1 MIDRARSWH
10 IPLSSLGP
18 LANLLIR
25 YGLALLVQAGAF
37 SLAIAWLL
45 EDSPPSLRLSMLVV
59 VILAVLNTVLQPIL
73 TWISMRFWAWLFPII
88 AFVLNGALVL
98 VVVDVTAGWGM
109 RSLVDAGILV
119 SVMAGVTTLTGSL
132 LAISDDQVWSH
143 FALRPLRSRYGGG
156 KTTDAPGFAFLEI
169 DGLSI
174 DALEFAREHGYLEN
188 LSGWIESGSHRLT
201 MWECDLSSQT
211 GASQAGILQGNNH
224 NLPAYRWYDK
234 ELGRIVTST
243 LDAHVLEERLSDGQ
257 GLLANNGASRGNL
270 FSGDAPDSLFT
281 FSTLRNTGSS
291 NVRSYYF
298 YFASPYNIARTAA
311 LFLADI
317 LRELLAASWQLVRN
331 ERPRVRRFGFY
342 PIVRAG
348 TTSLLRE
355 LSTFTVAGDMMR
367 GVPAI
372 YTTFIAYD
380 EVAHHSG
387 IYQGDTMRVLR
398 DIDRD
403 IGRLRREAERAPRP
417 YHLIVLSDHGQCQG
431 PTFRQQFGET
441 LGEHVE
447 RLIAG
452 EHDAAVRA
460 EVQSYLS
467 TDEGWQ
473 AVSAVLTELTAEDRH
488 GFPEAVRRRL
498 REQVAQTEVQL
509 PPEKGPQITTAKP
522 VEDGNDVVVVASGN
536 LGLISFPQPARRLT
550 LEEIDA
556 RYPALIAGLVLHP
569 GIAFVMVRSAR
580 NGSMVLGNG
589 GAYVLETGEVIG
601 ENPLADFGPN
611 AACHLRRT
619 DGFDNVPDIVVNS
632 AVDPE
637 TGTVFAF
644 EELVGSHGGLGGP
657 QSRPFLLYPA
667 SLELHE
673 PEIVGAEALH
683 RQLRRWMMNGQV
695 DTVVESGA

>member
-25 YGLALLVQAGAF
+25 YGLALLVQAVAF

-45 EDSPPSLRLSMLVV
+45 DDSPPSLRTSVIVV
-59 VILAVLNTVLQPIL
+59 VILAVLNTLLQPIL
-73 TWISMRFWAWLFPII
+73 TWISMRFWAWFFPVISFI
-88 AFVLNGALVL
+88 LNGSVVL
-98 VVVDVTAGWGM
+98 FVVDVTAGWQMGN
-109 RSLVDAGILV
+109 LLDAGILV
-119 SVMAGVTTLTGSL
+119 SLMAAVTTLTGSL
-132 LAISDDQVWSH
+132 LSISDDRVWSH
-143 FALRPLRSRYGGG
+143 FALRPLRARYGGVEA
-156 KTTDAPGFAFLEI
+156 TDEPGFAFLEI

-174 DALEFAREHGYLEN
+174 DAFEFAREHGYLEN
-188 LSGWIESGSHRLT
+188 LSRWIETGSHRLT

-234 ELGRIVTST
+234 ELGRVVTST
-243 LDAHVLEERLSDGQ
+243 LDAHALEARLSNGE
-257 GLLANNGASRGNL
+257 GLLSRDGASRGNL

-291 NVRSYYF
+291 HVRSYYF

-311 LFLADI
+311 LFFADI
-317 LRELLAASWQLVRN
+317 LRELVAALWQLARN

-372 YTTFIAYD
+372 YTTYIAYD

-387 IYQGDTMRVLR
+387 IYRGDTLRVLR

-403 IGRLRREAERAPRP
+403 IGRLQREAERAPRP
-417 YHLIVLSDHGQCQG
+417 YHLIVLSDHGQSQG

-441 LGEHVE
+441 LGEHVQ

-452 EHDAAVRA
+452 KHDVAVRA
-460 EVQSYLS
+460 EVRSHLS

-473 AVSAVLTELTAEDRH
+473 AVSAVLTELTVEDRRRL
-488 GFPEAVRRRL
+488 PETVRRML
-498 REQVAQTEVQL
+498 REQVVHSEVEL
-509 PPEKGPQITTAKP
+509 SPEKRPRLKTAKP
-522 VEDGNDVVVVASGN
+522 EQDGDDVVVVASGN

-556 RYPALIAGLVLHP
+556 RYPNLIAGLVLHP

-580 NGSMVLGNG
+580 NGSMAIGNG
-589 GAYVLETGEVIG
+589 GVYVLETDEVVG
-601 ENPLADFGPN
+601 ENPLKRFGPN
-611 AACHLRRT
+611 APRHLRRT

-632 AVDPE
+632 GVDPL

-657 QSRPFLLYPA
+657 QSRPFILFPGTMKPQEE
-667 SLELHE
+667 EL
-673 PEIVGAEALH
+673 VGAEAVN
-683 RQLRRWMMNGQV
+683 RQLRRWMAEARLNAMVGSV
-695 DTVVESGA
+695 R